1 VGSEERR
8 RRNCLLAEDNI
19 ILSLHTLTQRAGA
32 RERKSGGLSECVIAE
47 NHKQINRGGMEP
59 WRRERALL
67 PHSTSLSS
75 AKLGTRKLSSA
86 KLSRKLKQILTRRS
100 VSLPF
105 SRFVPLWPLAMEAF
119 RFALSIRS

>member
-47 NHKQINRGGMEP
+47 NHKQINRGGMEE
-59 WRRERALL
+59 RE
-67 PHSTSLSS
+67 SSSLS
-75 AKLGTRKLSSA
+75 LYLS
-86 KLSRKLKQILTRRS
+86 L
-100 VSLPF
+100 VG
-105 SRFVPLWPLAMEAF
+105 
-119 RFALSIRS
+119 